1 MNQVAR
7 IVEILSRH
15 AELQSLVRPR
25 SVLHQLQIEKREY
38 YRILRQIRRANKRSP
53 SHG

>member
-1 MNQVAR
+1 MNQVTR

-15 AELQSLVRPR
+15 AELQGLVRPR
-25 SVLHQLQIEKREY
+25 PVPNQLRIEKREY

>member
-1 MNQVAR
+1 MKQVTR

-15 AELQSLVRPR
+15 AELQGLVRPR
-25 SVLHQLQIEKREY
+25 SVLNQLRIKKHEY
-38 YRILRQIRRANKRSP
+38 YRVLRQIRRADKRSP

>member
-25 SVLHQLQIEKREY
+25 SVLHQLQIEKRDY
-38 YRILRQIRRANKRSP
+38 YRILRQIRRATKRSP